1 LYINPKVSFRQG
13 GLKGMP
19 INFLFK
25 GVTDQVAGFA
35 SKGHIAV
42 SSILMCS
49 LE

>member
-19 INFLFK
+19 INFLK